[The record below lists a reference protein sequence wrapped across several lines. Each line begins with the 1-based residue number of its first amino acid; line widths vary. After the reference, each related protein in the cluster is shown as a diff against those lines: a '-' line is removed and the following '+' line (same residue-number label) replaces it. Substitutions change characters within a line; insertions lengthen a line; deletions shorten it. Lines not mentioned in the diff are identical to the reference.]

1 MEALFSFWVFF
12 VLTGIE
18 MSVFDRLGVGSSVG
32 QGGLE
37 AVRSQS
43 FGAFVMIVLVSLWM
57 SREHLKG
64 VFRKAFKGDAEVDDS
79 REVLSYRTAVFG
91 MLIGLLYMG
100 GWLHLAGMELKML
113 VLYMFFAVAA
123 YIGLSQDCG

>member
-1 MEALFSFWVFF
+1 M
-12 VLTGIE
+12 
-18 MSVFDRLGVGSSVG
+18 
-32 QGGLE
+32 E

-57 SREHLKG
+57 SRGHLKA

-91 MLIGLLYMG
+91 LGIGLLFVG
-100 GWLHLAGMELKML
+100 GWLHLAGMELKVL

-123 YIGLSQDCG
+123 YIGLVPDCG